1 MLSPEAV
8 QSFVLTVVLPI
19 VTVAALLASAAVV
32 SRLHRSGRRWGDV
45 ARSRLVMGVPWGSL
59 IVIGLVWCVYLF
71 VQDGVTA
78 FSDPVTIPYRAY
90 SYFYPLGMLTA
101 SFSHAGPNHL
111 IGNLSATVI
120 VAPIAEYAW
129 GHYPDERG
137 AGSFASWRT
146 NPWVRAVLLFP
157 LVVVAITLLT
167 SLFALGPVIGFS
179 GVVFA
184 FAAFALVHYPIATI
198 VGVLGVQGVLLT
210 IYRALQNPIGVY
222 VAESRP
228 PSAPSWAGIA
238 IQGHALGFFIGL
250 VLGIALLRRRGRRP
264 DALRL
269 WIAILAFGFAQGLWQ
284 IYWFGGGNVFY
295 LFQGPGVLI
304 VTVLALVVTVAI
316 TASERP
322 VVPEQVRRLLPRVR
336 RTQPDSSVSRPLELA
351 RNSGDRS
358 GSDTGDRIGADT
370 GDRPGADG
378 RDRSGSDADSTAL
391 TATLERISEIAAKP
405 RSRDSGRLSTVG
417 QRQTALALVLVILAA
432 LAGMAVPVN
441 FFVLEDATASSDAA
455 VEIEDYT
462 VQYAEGVENELVS
475 PVQVGPLADAVSLE
489 SSGVIVASEQRQLW
503 SEVIPARQLE
513 FSGEESIT
521 VGGPGWRETVHVERT
536 GWEPVGNDSV
546 YQVEIWAEGDDPQLA
561 HESNSSRADV
571 RIDDRNVTI
580 SSVDGEFTLEVES
593 TETGDVETTTMPDSA
608 EPTTAGG
615 LTFEREDDTVY
626 AASNGTRIA
635 IASEE

>member
-1 MLSPEAV
+1 MLSLETV
-8 QSFVLTVVLPI
+8 QWVLLTVVLPI
-19 VTVAALLASAAVV
+19 VTVATVLLSVAVV
-32 SRLHRSGRRWGDV
+32 SRLHRTDARWGDV
-45 ARSRLVMGVPWGSL
+45 TRSRLVMGVPWGSL
-59 IVIGLVWCVYLF
+59 IVIALVWCVYLF
-71 VQDGVTA
+71 VQDGITA

-101 SFSHAGPNHL
+101 SFSHAGPNHIL
-111 IGNLSATVI
+111 GNLAAAVV

-129 GHYPDERG
+129 GHYPDGREADSSDTDRRG
-137 AGSFASWRT
+137 ADPVDSWRT
-146 NPWVRAVLLFP
+146 NPWIRALLVFP
-157 LVVVAITLLT
+157 LIVVAITILT

-210 IYRALQNPIGVY
+210 LYRALRNPIGVY
-222 VAESRP
+222 VAEPSA

-264 DALRL
+264 DALRI
-269 WIAILAFGFAQGLWQ
+269 WIAILIFGFAQGLWQ

-295 LFQGPGVLI
+295 LYQGPGVLI

-322 VVPEQVRRLLPRVR
+322 VVPARLSRRFARGR
-336 RTQPDSSVSRPLELA
+336 RPPSESAVARPVELA
-351 RNSGDRS
+351 RNSGD
-358 GSDTGDRIGADT
+358 GGD
-370 GDRPGADG
+370 
-378 RDRSGSDADSTAL
+378 SDATAL
-391 TATLERISEIAAKP
+391 TAPLERIGEIAAT
-405 RSRDSGRLSTVG
+405 SDARDSGRLSDVG
-417 QRQTALALVLVILAA
+417 RRQAAFTLVIVVLAV
-432 LAGMAVPVN
+432 LAGMAIPVN
-441 FFVLEDATASSDAA
+441 FFVLDGEAASSDAA

-462 VQYAEGVENELVS
+462 IQYAEDVEYELVS
-475 PVQVGPLADAVSLE
+475 PVRIGPLSDAVALDA
-489 SSGVIVASEQRQLW
+489 SGVIVASEERQLW
-503 SEVIPARQLE
+503 VEVVPARQLE
-513 FSGEESIT
+513 FSGEESIA

-546 YQVEIWAEGDDPQLA
+546 YQVEIWAEGDEPQLA
-561 HESNSSRADV
+561 HESNGSRADV

-593 TETGDVETTTMPDSA
+593 TETGDVETAPLPESN
-608 EPTTAGG
+608 ESTAASG

-626 AASNGTRIA
+626 AAADGTRIA
-635 IASEE
+635 IASAE

>member
-1 MLSPEAV
+1 MPSLETV
-8 QSFVLTVVLPI
+8 QWVLLTVVLPI
-19 VTVAALLASAAVV
+19 VTVGVLFLSVAVV
-32 SRLHRSGRRWGDV
+32 SRLHRTEARWGDV

-59 IVIGLVWCVYLF
+59 IVIALVWCVYLF
-71 VQDGVTA
+71 VQDGITA
-78 FSDPVTIPYRAY
+78 FDDPVTIPYRAY

-111 IGNLSATVI
+111 LGNLAGAAV

-129 GHYPDERG
+129 GHYPDGRG
-137 AGSFASWRT
+137 ADSVDSDGREPGPFNSWRT
-146 NPWVRAVLLFP
+146 NPWIRAVLVFP
-157 LVVVAITLLT
+157 LVVVAITILT

-184 FAAFALVHYPIATI
+184 FAAFALVHYPIVTI

-210 IYRALQNPIGVY
+210 LYRALRNPIGVY
-222 VAESRP
+222 VAESSA

-250 VLGIALLRRRGRRP
+250 VLGIALLRRRGHRP
-264 DALRL
+264 DALRIWVAVL
-269 WIAILAFGFAQGLWQ
+269 VFGFAQGLWQ

-322 VVPEQVRRLLPRVR
+322 VVPERISRRFARVR
-336 RTQPDSSVSRPLELA
+336 RTPSESVVARPRELA
-351 RNSGDRS
+351 RNSGDQS
-358 GSDTGDRIGADT
+358 ET
-370 GDRPGADG
+370 
-378 RDRSGSDADSTAL
+378 STHT
-391 TATLERISEIAAKP
+391 TAPTAPLERISEIAATAH
-405 RSRDSGRLSTVG
+405 SRDSSRLSNIG
-417 QRQTALALVLVILAA
+417 RRQAAFTLVIVVLAV
-432 LAGMAVPVN
+432 LAGIAIPVN
-441 FFVLEDATASSDAA
+441 FFVLDGATASSDTA

-462 VQYAEGVENELVS
+462 VQYAEDVEYELVS
-475 PVQVGPLADAVSLE
+475 PVRVGPLSDAVALNA
-489 SSGVIVASEQRQLW
+489 SGVIVTSEERQLW
-503 SEVIPARQLE
+503 VEVVPARQLE
-513 FSGEESIT
+513 FSTEESIA

-561 HESNSSRADV
+561 HESNGSRADV
-571 RIDDRNVTI
+571 RIDDQNVTI

-593 TETGDVETTTMPDSA
+593 TETGDVETTPVPDSD
-608 EPTTAGG
+608 ESTGAGG
-615 LTFEREDDTVY
+615 LTFDREDDTVY
-626 AASNGTRIA
+626 AAADGTRIA
-635 IASEE
+635 IASAE